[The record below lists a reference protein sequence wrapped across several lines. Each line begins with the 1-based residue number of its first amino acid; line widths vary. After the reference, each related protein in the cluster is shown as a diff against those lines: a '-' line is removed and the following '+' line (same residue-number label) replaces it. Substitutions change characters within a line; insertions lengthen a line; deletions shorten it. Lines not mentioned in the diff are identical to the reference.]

1 MLPFAHASLA
11 LAACLLLGCAEA
23 PGPARSAVAPADG
36 AAGPGGAVAA
46 GSPGTATCSGGRV
59 SADRACCWPGQ
70 LVAPSGEGCLGAPSC
85 PVGTYLAEG
94 DCRAVGAQVAALVA
108 SCGADRDTA
117 TFAAAVARMGDCQK
131 LAALGPEVERY
142 LAARCA
148 AADGA
153 SCTLLGHAARR
164 QMSLGIET
172 SLVSPPCAS
181 ASASC
186 NAQVQRAL
194 PFEFALGPA
203 GSADPAAAS
212 RRFQQGCDGGHQD
225 GCLAIAELTAGSNPF
240 GAAELYGRACRAG
253 RTAACAHAVYLF
265 RAAGRVED
273 TALEA
278 EIARQLGVQCDL
290 GTASACNA
298 LGFVVERGVG
308 VPPSADGARALY
320 GRACRA
326 GDAIGCANLAF
337 EVVNQP
343 KLAAQSPL
351 DAAALGLLEQTCR
364 GDEIKETCLAAGVM
378 LVRGVGTKK
387 DAKRARA
394 LLKPLCDR
402 GYREAC
408 REMR

>member
-1 MLPFAHASLA
+1 MVPLARASVA

-23 PGPARSAVAPADG
+23 AGPARSAVGAADG
-36 AAGPGGAVAA
+36 AAVPAGAVVA
-46 GSPGTATCSGGRV
+46 GSPGAAACSAGRV
-59 SADRACCWPGQ
+59 PAGRACCWPGQ
-70 LVAPSGEGCLGAPSC
+70 HLAPSGAACLGAPVC
-85 PVGTYLAEG
+85 PVGTYLAQG
-94 DCRAVGAQVAALVA
+94 DCRAVGGEVAALAA

-117 TFAAAVARMGDCQK
+117 SFAAAVARMGDCQK
-131 LAALGPEVERY
+131 LAAQGPEVLTY

-172 SLVSPPCAS
+172 SLVSPPCAT
-181 ASASC
+181 ATASC
-186 NAQVQRAL
+186 NAQVQRVL
-194 PFEFALGPA
+194 PFEFALGP
-203 GSADPAAAS
+203 GGADPGAAGL
-212 RRFQQGCDGGHQD
+212 RFQQGCDSGHLD
-225 GCLAIAELTAGSNPF
+225 GCLAIAELTAASNPF
-240 GAAELYGRACRAG
+240 GAAEIYGRACRAG
-253 RTAACAHAVYLF
+253 RTPACAQAVYLF

-278 EIARQLGVQCDL
+278 DIARELGAQCDR

-320 GRACRA
+320 ARACRA

-337 EVVNQP
+337 EVVNDP
-343 KLAAQSPL
+343 KLAARSPL

-378 LVRGVGTKK
+378 LARGLGSKK
-387 DAKRARA
+387 DPKRARA
-394 LLKPLCDR
+394 VLKPLCDK